1 MARQESQIGSNS
13 QLSLWGVMLG
23 APLLLFVH
31 PVFFSNFRIIPVSS
45 FSFFKLF
52 LLVCG
57 ICVSISALLIFIV
70 RWGAAWWRWKCY
82 WWVMIVVVI
91 NLSSKVQHIHE
102 LVLLISL
109 RELIR
114 MFNFNIRIKL
124 IYIFNFNIWIKL
136 IRKIYMD
143 QLVSYDLY
151 GSTWSIWNKLIRI
164 DHIDQ

>member
-1 MARQESQIGSNS
+1 
-13 QLSLWGVMLG
+13 
-23 APLLLFVH
+23 
-31 PVFFSNFRIIPVSS
+31 
-45 FSFFKLF
+45 
-52 LLVCG
+52 
-57 ICVSISALLIFIV
+57 
-70 RWGAAWWRWKCY
+70 
-82 WWVMIVVVI
+82 MIVVVI

-151 GSTWSIWNKLIRI
+151 GST
-164 DHIDQ
+164 